1 LIAAAVV
8 AVVAL
13 LIIFAVVLSFMRAIA
28 AIERQHQSERDSW
41 RLEHATLR
49 AEHRAEVRELL
60 NRYQFPSIMPQ
71 TRTQVASA
79 PDPHASLRDQ
89 QRRAWLGV
97 GRSAP
102 VATAPVDPGM
112 NGAID
117 DELGDDVP

>member
-1 LIAAAVV
+1 LIVTAVV
-8 AVVAL
+8 AAVAL
-13 LIIFAVVLSFMRAIA
+13 LIILAIVLSFMRAIA

-41 RLEHATLR
+41 RAEHTTLR

-71 TRTQVASA
+71 TRPPTVTA
-79 PDPHASLRDQ
+79 PNPAESLRDR
-89 QRRAWLGV
+89 QRRTWLGV
-97 GRSAP
+97 GHAAP
-102 VATAPVDPGM
+102 VAAPPVDPGL